1 MMKFIIALFFS
12 FCAIFSFGQEK
23 KIIITGK
30 VTDALNLPLIDADVS
45 LRSKSDS
52 TKILSVFTDEEG
64 AFKLEISAQENQ
76 SYILISDPLEGT
88 FKKEFETIKNNI
100 DLGTI
105 VINPMV
111 YDLKEVVINN
121 VEAIV
126 VKNDTIEY
134 NAGSYKVKPN
144 ANLEALLR
152 ELPGFEM
159 DDNGAITVNGKDV
172 NEILIDG
179 ESFFGTDG
187 KVALENLPA
196 DIIKKVQVSDFKT
209 RNEKFSGERS
219 KSNKSS
225 LNITLKEDKK
235 KGYMLKATGGFG
247 TNNHYEGSIMANYFK
262 GNRRL
267 SLIGSS
273 SDITASGM
281 VNGEGSRGRG
291 GMGRRS
297 SNGITTN
304 TSVGLNYNDQLNDNL
319 KIGTDYRLNHSYN
332 KNENLTRQQN
342 LNPDNIFTTTSNN
355 KTNNETYG
363 HNFGT
368 NLEYTKNN
376 TKIFIYPS
384 FNNSSS
390 TSTTIGDSESVNEDE
405 VLKNTTTSNNKTK
418 SNANS
423 FSNLLSVY
431 QRFKNKS
438 YLDFSSTISVGK
450 TDATTRE
457 ISSAIFYDD
466 SRENTNRN
474 VNTSNISKNNSYN
487 FDLKYTLP
495 ITDSINVSVGSA
507 YNFSDSETNNYS
519 LNFNE
524 ATGQFEDVNTDLT
537 RLFSTKAS
545 IINPYAQFLL
555 NKRKLSAT
563 LQVGTNIYKQDNF
576 GVYKANSE
584 QLIVNEVL
592 PQLQGNIRYQTEN
605 NMWMLMYNYT
615 TSLASSSQLLA
626 IEDQS
631 SLTSTLIGNP
641 NLNPNKSHNINL
653 MFGNFDRKTRQGFN
667 ANLNYSY
674 NESSIVNSI
683 VTDENLTRRIT
694 YENVSGNYN
703 FSGNFSFNKQYQ
715 KGVNKFR
722 VNFGLS
728 AGYGLT
734 QGLNEG
740 LKYEAYNTR
749 ISPNLRLNWDYGD
762 YLTISPSYSLN
773 FTKSKY
779 ENYQIN
785 GQDNVTHNL
794 GIRTITTWPKNL
806 SWTNDFSY
814 NYNSRM
820 AAGFTRDFFLWNTS
834 LTYRFFNDKLEA
846 GVKVY
851 DILSQNNSFTRTITD
866 QYIQDQQNNILTR
879 FVMFSLTFNL
889 NQFGGKSS
897 NRPDNGNRPNN
908 GNREGRMRF

>member
-1 MMKFIIALFFS
+1 MKFIIALFFS

-405 VLKNTTTSNNKTK
+405 VLKNTTTTNNRTKT
-418 SNANS
+418 NANS

-631 SLTSTLIGNP
+631 SLTSTIIGNP